1 MRTYLSVK
9 ARVLRVQI
17 STFYFQFL
25 ANFLY
30 RRKHL
35 CKTIFIMSASR
46 KSKAKK
52 TRNEREGRKIRREEN
67 TKANKI
73 KLQEKGANFISIYTQ
88 SQPKQIK

>member
-1 MRTYLSVK
+1 
-9 ARVLRVQI
+9 
-17 STFYFQFL
+17 
-25 ANFLY
+25 
-30 RRKHL
+30 
-35 CKTIFIMSASR
+35 MSASR